1 MIVHADLT
9 DFELLIGAQLL
20 TDPALIGVRA
30 LIPVQISNSVIAI
43 GFALANWHMKSALR
57 CEL

>member
-9 DFELLIGAQLL
+9 DIELLIGAQLL

-30 LIPVQISNSVIAI
+30 LIPVQISNSVILVPI
-43 GFALANWHMKSALR
+43 SSPYFDS
-57 CEL
+57 